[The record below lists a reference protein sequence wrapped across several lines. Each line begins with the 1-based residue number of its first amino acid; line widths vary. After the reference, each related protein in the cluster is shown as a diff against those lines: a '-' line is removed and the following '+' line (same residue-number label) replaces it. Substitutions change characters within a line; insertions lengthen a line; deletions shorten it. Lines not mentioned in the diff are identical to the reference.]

1 MFRDGGVV
9 RPRHFSGLHFFRIHY
24 TKKINLQ
31 TTDPLV
37 CCSTANIVP
46 FPMGGG
52 CWGGSASKLTK
63 KPFKWM
69 LMWFQPNDNNLYFW
83 SGAFSLFFSR
93 SKCWKV
99 AGLARKEKF
108 VPVENGTWK
117 ESDEKFGGERGMD
130 FPQRQSKVGVGAK
143 RGLFL
148 EKHQNVSLWAEKKEN
163 GSRWTLAEN
172 DNERSACLTSV
183 IQFMKMNIAAVVVR
197 FRLGNELEMG
207 INWWLILGR
216 QMNTYLS
223 SNGTP
228 WADLDWAKFV
238 GDWWKFLIRIRW
250 VDILYNDH
258 SL

>member
-1 MFRDGGVV
+1 
-9 RPRHFSGLHFFRIHY
+9 
-24 TKKINLQ
+24 
-31 TTDPLV
+31 
-37 CCSTANIVP
+37 
-46 FPMGGG
+46 
-52 CWGGSASKLTK
+52 
-63 KPFKWM
+63 M

-93 SKCWKV
+93 SKWWKV

-207 INWWLILGR
+207 IIWWLILGR

-250 VDILYNDH
+250 ALIFYTMITAYKY
-258 SL
+258 